1 MDKQTTF
8 AFVLIGLILIVWLY
22 INAPEAPQ
30 QPPQTAQDTT
40 QVEPEQKA
48 KEPTTQEKDI
58 TEKPEE
64 KTKEKDLQS
73 LVSKKDTVEENIITV
88 DTDLAKIELTSKGA
102 RIRKYYLKDYD
113 TWYADKLPDTASF
126 YQKHVQLI
134 NYTKDGGD
142 LNLIF
147 VTQEGKLINTGDVGF
162 DLNRDGWQ
170 FDVSGD
176 DSLKLVYT
184 FNIGDNKKVK
194 KTYTFFGNQYSSDL
208 DIEMQN
214 MDEVISSYRYDVAW
228 EHGINFL
235 ERNSV
240 DEAHYS
246 NATAYAGGEEIIVDA
261 SSEGETVKEEL
272 NGKIEWVGV
281 KNKYF
286 SIIVAPKNP
295 DSEGGAILEGT
306 NKQIKGLGTRE
317 YYSTSLKIPFKN
329 RDYQKDSFELYMGP
343 IDYDLL
349 SSYNNNYEAIYDFGS
364 FLGLSFIIQPISEYI
379 LLPLFVFLHNFIP
392 NYGFVII
399 VFTLIIKIALYPL
412 TKKSFQSM
420 KKMQQLQPKITE
432 IKEKY
437 KGDNQKIQ
445 KETMKMYKTYGVNPA
460 GGCLPM
466 LLQLPILVALYSLFK
481 VAIELRNEPFILWID
496 NLAEPDVLLSL
507 PFKLPILGIQEI
519 SGLALLLG
527 ITMFFQQKMTVKDPS
542 QKALVYVM
550 PVMLT
555 LLFMTFPSGLNLYYF
570 LFNLFSVAQQQYIN
584 HKKGEAELQP
594 VQNPKKKGGFMQK
607 MMDAAEKQAQ
617 QQKQAQRQPKKK
629 PKKF

>member
-22 INAPEAPQ
+22 INAPEPPQ
-30 QPPQTAQDTT
+30 QPPRRAQDTS
-40 QVEPEQKA
+40 QVDRQQK
-48 KEPTTQEKDI
+48 KEPTTQEQQK
-58 TEKPEE
+58 TAEQEEPEKEE
-64 KTKEKDLQS
+64 S
-73 LVSKKDTVEENIITV
+73 LETIVSKEDTVEQNIITV
-88 DTDLAKIELTSKGA
+88 ETDLAKIELTNKGA
-102 RIRKYYLKDYD
+102 RIRKYYLKDYS
-113 TWYADKLPDTASF
+113 TWYADDLPDTASF
-126 YQKHVQLI
+126 YQKHVQLV
-134 NYTKDGGD
+134 NYSKSGGE
-142 LNLIF
+142 LNIIF
-147 VTQEGKLINTGDVGF
+147 VTKEGKLVNTSDVGF
-162 DLNRDGWQ
+162 DLNRSNWYYKL
-170 FDVSGD
+170 SGT
-176 DSLKLVYT
+176 DSLKLTYT
-184 FNIGDNKKVK
+184 FTLRNDQKVK
-194 KTYTFFGNQYSSDL
+194 KSYVFHGNDYAADL
-208 DIEMQN
+208 QVEMEN
-214 MDEVISSYRYDVAW
+214 MDDVISSYRYDVVW
-228 EHGINFL
+228 ENGINFV

-246 NATAYAGGEEIIVDA
+246 NAAAYAGGEEIIVDA

-272 NGKIEWVGV
+272 NGKIDWVGV

-286 SIIVAPKNP
+286 TFIVAPKNS

-306 NKQIKGLGTRE
+306 NKEIQGLGTRE

-349 SSYNNNYEAIYDFGS
+349 STYDNNYESIYDFGS

-379 LLPLFVFLHNFIP
+379 LLPLFVFLHTFIP

-399 VFTLIIKIALYPL
+399 VFTLIIKLALYPL

-420 KKMQQLQPKITE
+420 KKMQQLQPRITE

-445 KETMKMYKTYGVNPA
+445 KETMNMYKTYGVNPA

-481 VAIELRNEPFILWID
+481 VAIELRNEPFIFWID
-496 NLAEPDVLLSL
+496 NLAEPDILVAL
-507 PFKLPILGIQEI
+507 PFKLPIVGIQEV

-555 LLFMTFPSGLNLYYF
+555 LLFMSFPAGLNLYYF

-594 VQNPKKKGGFMQK
+594 VKNPKKKGGFMQK
-607 MMDAAEKQAQ
+607 MMDAAENQAK
-617 QQKQAQRQPKKK
+617 QQKQAQKQPKKK
-629 PKKF
+629 PRKF